1 MGCVQLKKKDDSEII
16 KSNIPPEIIN
26 NVNENYQI
34 EITKQNNKD
43 VSQNKKIISRDSK
56 NPNVLNI
63 NNYVKNSYIKEKNEK
78 NIKIKENVGLDSKT
92 KRIMGRTN
100 SSNKVSERPNSEY
113 ILNKNKSKS
122 ICSQI

>member
-43 VSQNKKIISRDSK
+43 DSQNKKIISRDSK

-63 NNYVKNSYIKEKNEK
+63 NNYVKNSYVKEKEK
-78 NIKIKENVGLDSKT
+78 EKT
-92 KRIMGRTN
+92 KGKKDKKFKKKKCVP
-100 SSNKVSERPNSEY
+100 S
-113 ILNKNKSKS
+113 
-122 ICSQI
+122 

>member
-43 VSQNKKIISRDSK
+43 VSQNKKLYLEIA
-56 NPNVLNI
+56 
-63 NNYVKNSYIKEKNEK
+63 
-78 NIKIKENVGLDSKT
+78 
-92 KRIMGRTN
+92 
-100 SSNKVSERPNSEY
+100 
-113 ILNKNKSKS
+113 KS
-122 ICSQI
+122 QMF